1 MDLFSDIQ
9 QRKAANAKKLASF
22 GVASKVTDTGYTK
35 LIRSGKNVTLYTV
48 GYERRDGDGLI
59 SVLLDQG
66 VKAIADIRERPTSRK
81 PDFRAASLR
90 IVQSESD
97 RVPSL
102 ANARVHCGAARRI
115 TCLGRFSPI
124 C

>member
-9 QRKAANAKKLASF
+9 QRKAANAKKLTAF
-22 GVASKVTDTGYTK
+22 GVASKVTDTGSTK

-66 VKAIADIRERPTSRK
+66 VKAIVDIRERPSNYSIGSC
-81 PDFRAASLR
+81 DSFRSSIAIRTLNGKQDLR
-90 IVQSESD
+90 RSTEGI
-97 RVPSL
+97 
-102 ANARVHCGAARRI
+102 
-115 TCLGRFSPI
+115 
-124 C
+124 